1 MNGPCRDSPPDIVS
15 FTVAI
20 QACQEGAQWNGPLE
34 LLEEDVARRAVV
46 MVSVGGAW
54 ECWTPKECMRHRR
67 IWPDVMSFNLALRA
81 SAQRWQCARQLLS
94 GAHLGIRPNLL
105 SFDSLL
111 SPELGWNATLVLLG
125 QLASL
130 NLEPNTAHGL
140 QVTLNAAL
148 ASQAEAGRWQ
158 QCQLLFDHLPG
169 AGTGIRPDLISFN
182 SAMKASKAC
191 QGRWCWSSDL
201 LQRMQL
207 AGSMPDSISLTSS
220 IAAKGRGMQW
230 RLALQGLYA
239 RSGRTIRQNV
249 IICTAAVGACHAAD
263 EWLAALAVLGTMVL
277 SAVEHDAMSQ
287 NWETHAYA
295 GASQWA
301 QALLPHALGAT
312 QNEFGSHLTL
322 ALAESGHQWQ
332 LALQMLR
339 GSRQTSLKP
348 TACDVSSAMTAATA
362 CARWPHALNLFTSSR
377 LVLESQG
384 GRDLALHNAA
394 AWLSISLN
402 MSVIQGIYL
411 AGFGMSAACIQY
423 WNFGGREVLL
433 TLFCVVFGVMSVSS
447 IVQYI
452 RDSASGHHA
461 ATEVFG
467 FIDKVPKIDAT

>member
-1 MNGPCRDSPPDIVS
+1 ML
-15 FTVAI
+15 
-20 QACQEGAQWNGPLE
+20 PL
-34 LLEEDVARRAVV
+34 
-46 MVSVGGAW
+46 
-54 ECWTPKECMRHRR
+54 
-67 IWPDVMSFNLALRA
+67 
-81 SAQRWQCARQLLS
+81 
-94 GAHLGIRPNLL
+94 
-105 SFDSLL
+105 
-111 SPELGWNATLVLLG
+111 
-125 QLASL
+125 
-130 NLEPNTAHGL
+130 L
-140 QVTLNAAL
+140 Q
-148 ASQAEAGRWQ
+148 
-158 QCQLLFDHLPG
+158 G

-384 GRDLALHNAA
+384 AKWPKLTMSYRCCFNLPTSPGRPTRICWVALLRRVRSRWQRFGPPQRCRLAEHQYR
-394 AWLSISLN
+394 IR
-402 MSVIQGIYL
+402 
-411 AGFGMSAACIQY
+411 FG
-423 WNFGGREVLL
+423 
-433 TLFCVVFGVMSVSS
+433 
-447 IVQYI
+447 
-452 RDSASGHHA
+452 
-461 ATEVFG
+461 
-467 FIDKVPKIDAT
+467 